1 MESTVPPEIS
11 KKFPLSHCPCT
22 RTLPVVASAERVEY
36 SDTTCGRDAYE
47 RGTHQKVVGF
57 SFYGNTS
64 SGVHKAK
71 QYFIGIK
78 ENLSLV
84 SQLYG
89 KDWSMRLYYDLE
101 KDDPLLEDLC
111 SLACEQPSLDLCY
124 VRDLPGNPVKD
135 ASSVFAMNWRF
146 LPTLDPQVDIF
157 LCRDLDSRIS
167 AREVAAVAEWL
178 ESDQPIHSM
187 RDHPAHTTP
196 ILGAAW
202 GARITQPNIRHKWK
216 RSWERILG
224 DKLAYAPRS
233 AKGPDQDLLMVYV
246 WSWGKHMAMEHDSY
260 RCHMYPHSIG
270 FPTERKDEDNNFVA
284 SVVSEGRGYL
294 WKKCPKKCRRKGHE
308 DWEHC

>member
-47 RGTHQKVVGF
+47 RGAQQKVVGF

-101 KDDPLLEDLC
+101 KDDPLLDDLC

-178 ESDQPIHSM
+178 ESGQPIHSM

-216 RSWERILG
+216 R
-224 DKLAYAPRS
+224 
-233 AKGPDQDLLMVYV
+233 LM
-246 WSWGKHMAMEHDSY
+246 S
-260 RCHMYPHSIG
+260 
-270 FPTERKDEDNNFVA
+270 
-284 SVVSEGRGYL
+284 
-294 WKKCPKKCRRKGHE
+294 
-308 DWEHC
+308 